1 VVGGITKLWNNAIG
15 WIAGKLAQLLE
26 LVGLADKGLDLRIQ
40 TETEQKNTT
49 VDQQRQQRSQGRDKD
64 LAALDAERQAV
75 KAGISQDLADK
86 VTQRDAGVEQARA
99 ELDATLAEAK
109 QKKADVQ
116 ARVQGPGTPP
126 VQVDLPDLDA
136 LRTSLD
142 QIPATVTAEA
152 QKLDVTGSFSGA
164 AIGQLGVGDTSTE
177 RTAKATEETAKNTQR
192 IARALEDSDG
202 AVFG

>member
-1 VVGGITKLWNNAIG
+1 VNVGELELFEVVGEQFFDALNDSLFVGTRA
-15 WIAGKLAQLLE
+15 AQLLE

-75 KAGISQDLADK
+75 KAGISQDLDDK

-152 QKLDVTGSFSGA
+152 QKLILDNVWRG
-164 AIGQLGVGDTSTE
+164 
-177 RTAKATEETAKNTQR
+177 
-192 IARALEDSDG
+192 LEPLLKR
-202 AVFG
+202 